1 MPPTRQ
7 QVQCPN
13 CGQPVAVEVQQLF
26 DLNED
31 PTAKQRLL
39 SGTVNLIQCPVCGYQ
54 GNLGTPVVYH
64 DPEKELLLTHV
75 PAELG
80 LSRDDQERAVGQ
92 LITKVVDRL
101 PQDQRKGYLLS
112 PETTLTFQRLIERV
126 LEEDGITPEMI
137 EAQQKRLQL
146 IQRLLDASEDARAE
160 IVQQEEE
167 LLDAQFFTL
176 LNRLVDASLMG
187 GDQGSAQQ
195 LRALQEELLPQTA
208 FGREVQ
214 TQTQEIEAAVQSLQE
229 LGEDLTRDKLLDLM
243 IEAPSDTRLSA
254 LVSLTRPAIDYGF
267 FQALSERIDQAEGER
282 RETLTAL
289 RERLLEL
296 TRQIDQQVE
305 ARMVQSRSLLNELL
319 GADDIA
325 EATLQ
330 NLPEI
335 DEFFVQSLNGELE
348 AARQQGQTERLEKLR
363 TVVDTLQRASAPP
376 PEVELIQELL
386 DAPGQKARREILESR
401 MEEVTPQ
408 LLDALT
414 ALLNQAQSGGDQ
426 ALAGKLRDIHKLA
439 VRMSMEANLR
449 SG

>member
-126 LEEDGITPEMI
+126 LDEDGITPEMI